1 LADPIHK
8 IIITGTGRAGTTFLV
23 QLLTELGLDT
33 GYTRQTWSRDYYEH
47 CEAGL
52 EFDVFAKDAPYIVKN
67 PDFCETLPALLATG
81 KFKVDHVLVPV
92 RELDAAA
99 QSRIR
104 VGGAN
109 GNVPGGLVGTA
120 EPSAQKAVLAESF
133 HRLIYTLTEHDIP
146 HTLLHF
152 PRIVRDPEYTR
163 GKLLFLAS
171 AIDANA
177 FNAAFQ
183 KVARPKLVHE
193 FDGKPAETP
202 GNAGS
207 RFLRAEHRK
216 RIRRRVK
223 RVAAAIAILGAA
235 LLAARLLTVRSATRG
250 PVSADVSAT
259 AAGARS

>member
-1 LADPIHK
+1 MAEPTHK
-8 IIITGTGRAGTTFLV
+8 IIITGTGRTGTTFLV

-33 GYTRQTWSRDYYEH
+33 GYTPQTWSRDYFEH
-47 CEAGL
+47 CDAGL
-52 EFDVFAKDAPYIVKN
+52 EFDILAKDAPYIVKN

-81 KFKVDHVLVPV
+81 KFKVGHVLVPV

-120 EPSAQKAVLAESF
+120 EPSAQKGVLAESF
-133 HRLIYTLTEHDIP
+133 HRLMYTLTEHDIP

-152 PRIVRDPEYTR
+152 PRIVRDPVYTR
-163 GKLLFLAS
+163 AKLQFLAPGVDGS
-171 AIDANA
+171 TFD
-177 FNAAFQ
+177 AAFQ

-193 FDGKPAETP
+193 FDGTP
-202 GNAGS
+202 VESPGRAGS
-207 RFLRAEHRK
+207 RFLKAEHRK

-223 RVAAAIAILGAA
+223 RVATAIAILGAA

-250 PVSADVSAT
+250 PVSAVVSQAPS
-259 AAGARS
+259 GSRS